1 MLRLLGQNLKGPA
14 TGSGIAQPA
23 GEANAC
29 GPERLQVPGSERG
42 LRRGSAALLLL
53 WAVAL
58 TICPLAA
65 GALNVPGV
73 IIDHSPAASGIYIGS
88 PSLAMLS
95 KTDYIASHDEF
106 GPRSS
111 EQTRAVTKVFASRD
125 RGQTWTNI
133 ARVHGQFWST
143 LFTHRGAL
151 YLIGTDRHHGH
162 AIIRRSTDGGFTWT
176 SPKDAKSGLLRPQA
190 EFHCAPVPVLE
201 HDSRLW
207 RAFEHRQPP
216 RGWGVT
222 YHAVMF
228 SAAANADL
236 LRVDAPELPE
246 RAALVTISRD
256 GRTAAFDP
264 ATGFV
269 ELPGG
274 AKKFTIRFDPVSEL
288 YWSLATIV
296 PPAFEK
302 AGPPASIR
310 NTLALI
316 HSMDRHGGFEG
327 PAFDELAVEIPD
339 LHDAEG
345 NNHLAVR
352 QSHHG
357 TRRAGSG
364 AVWTPNERRFRRGD
378 GKVVEKTIARTE
390 ASFVHEHRQIALV
403 SLKES
408 PSFVAGFFELDSE
421 GFMQPCPARRRQN
434 IRSVRG

>member
-1 MLRLLGQNLKGPA
+1 M
-14 TGSGIAQPA
+14 GSGIAHPA

-29 GPERLQVPGSERG
+29 GPERQQAPGSGRG
-42 LRRGSAALLLL
+42 SRRGSARLLLL

-111 EQTRAVTKVFASRD
+111 EQTRAVTQVFASRD

-133 ARVHGQFWST
+133 ARVDGQFWST

-176 SPKDAKSGLLRPQA
+176 APKDAKSGLLRPQA

-201 HDSRLW
+201 HDGRLW
-207 RAFEHRQPP
+207 RAFEHREPP
-216 RGWGVT
+216 AGWGVT
-222 YHAVMF
+222 YRAVMF
-228 SAAANADL
+228 SAPANADLLDAANWTLSNFLPGDTNWLNGNFGGWLEGNAVVTTEGKVADL

-274 AKKFTIRFDPVSEL
+274 AKKFTVRFDPAGEL
-288 YWSLATIV
+288 YWSLAAIV
-296 PPAFEK
+296 PPAFAK
-302 AGPPASIR
+302 AGPPATIR

-316 HSMDRHGGFEG
+316 HSMDLVGGWKVHSILLQHPDTARHGFQYVDWQ
-327 PAFDELAVEIPD
+327 FDGSDIIAVCRTAGD
-339 LHDAEG
+339 DAQGGAHNFHDA
-345 NNHLAVR
+345 NYLTFHRIADFR
-352 QSHHG
+352 Q
-357 TRRAGSG
+357 R
-364 AVWTPNERRFRRGD
+364 D
-378 GKVVEKTIARTE
+378 
-390 ASFVHEHRQIALV
+390 
-403 SLKES
+403 
-408 PSFVAGFFELDSE
+408 
-421 GFMQPCPARRRQN
+421 
-434 IRSVRG
+434 